1 MNAVVVIAFALVS
14 VGALGFLA
22 RLVAGPTLPDR
33 VLALDGF
40 ASTLTIGV
48 VVAAFAT
55 GSAFKVTIVLVV
67 ALVGFVGAGVMAR
80 FVERRG
86 G

>member
-1 MNAVVVIAFALVS
+1 MVVVVVIAFALVS
-14 VGALGFLA
+14 FGGLAFLT
-22 RLVAGPTLPDR
+22 RLVVGPTLPDR

>member
-1 MNAVVVIAFALVS
+1 VTVVAFVALGI
-14 VGALGFLA
+14 GALAFVA
-22 RLVAGPTLPDR
+22 RLLKGPSLPDR
-33 VLALDGF
+33 VIALDGI

-48 VVAAFAT
+48 IVAAART
-55 GSAFKVTIVLVV
+55 NSGYEVKIVLVV
-67 ALVGFVGAGVMAR
+67 ALVGFVGAGVLAR

>member
-1 MNAVVVIAFALVS
+1 MTAVTVIAYALLS
-14 VGALGFLA
+14 IGALAFIV
-22 RLVAGPTLPDR
+22 RLVLGPTLPDR

-40 ASTLTIGV
+40 ASTLTVGV

-55 GSAFKVTIVLVV
+55 GSAFKVTIVLVL

>member
-1 MNAVVVIAFALVS
+1 MTAVVVIAFTLVS
-14 VGALGFLA
+14 LGAVAFLA
-22 RLVAGPTLPDR
+22 RLVLGPTLPDR

-40 ASTLTIGV
+40 ASTLTVGV